1 MNYKLGENK
10 YNYEII
16 KDMEKELKKKEE
28 KLNQKAKISIDEK
41 WKLANIKKPDIFE
54 FFEPEN

>member
-1 MNYKLGENK
+1 LNYKLGENK